1 MNKGISF
8 AKALKLDLNF
18 TEKFLELVHGESIRK
33 QTEIMNAGKAEKGI
47 AAETHT
53 EVKS

>member
-1 MNKGISF
+1 MQKRTSF

-33 QTEIMNAGKAEKGI
+33 QTEIMNAGKAAAGI
-47 AAETHT
+47 AAEAHI
-53 EVKS
+53 EVK